1 MTFNT
6 LRGLICGLPGLATVF
21 RSGLKSSTDLR
32 LENAAL
38 RVQIQMLEDK
48 LKRLGSKRHSSRPVD
63 RLFWILLSRFWNGW
77 ELTLHVFQPGTIKRW
92 HDNLFKNFWKRK
104 STLGS
109 KPKRRGRPP
118 ISKEDIAIIRQI
130 ARDNPTWGA
139 EHIADEMRLKLGI
152 EHSPQTIKKYIPR
165 NRTPDLGKPW
175 WTFLSE
181 HKEGVLCCGFFQQHL
196 SNFQVVYV
204 FVVMHLE
211 TRKVVG
217 FGVTAHPTLDFVK
230 QQLREVS
237 AWEIHP
243 EYLVHDNDKIFG
255 QYHQRRR
262 RRKSIVVDG
271 DGQPVGTATVV
282 GAGADGEGR
291 KFRCHLDEWL
301 HDIMGIEGLPIPYGA
316 PKANAFCERMIKSVR
331 TELLNHFIFWNEE
344 HLRRALKKYF
354 EYFNSARCHQGLNGI
369 PAPDPEIE
377 ANKISG
383 GRIISIRVL
392 NGLITHYRREAPK
405 AA

>member
-6 LRGLICGLPGLATVF
+6 LLGLIGGLPGLATVF
-21 RSGLKSSTDLR
+21 RSGLKSSTALR

-38 RVQIQMLEDK
+38 RQEILQLLAQ
-48 LKRLGSKRHSSRPVD
+48 LKQSGRKQVRSRPVD
-63 RLFWILLSRFWNGW
+63 RLFWAVLCQVWSGW
-77 ELTLHVFQPGTIKRW
+77 RSALMIVQPDTVVGW
-92 HDNLFKNFWKRK
+92 HRALFKEYWKLKSRAGNRKRK
-104 STLGS
+104 
-109 KPKRRGRPP
+109 PGRPP
-118 ISKEDIAIIRQI
+118 ISKADIAIIRQL
-130 ARDNPTWGA
+130 AMDNPTWGA
-139 EHIADEMRLKLGI
+139 QHIADEMRLKLGI
-152 EHSPQTIKKYIPR
+152 EHSPVTIKKYIPR
-165 NRTPDLGKPW
+165 NRTPNPGKPW

-181 HKEGVLCCGFFQQHL
+181 HKEGVLCCDFFTQHL
-196 SNFQVVYV
+196 ANFQVVYV

-271 DGQPVGTATVV
+271 DGQPVGTGTVV

-331 TELLNHFIFWNEE
+331 TELLNHFIFWNED
-344 HLRRALKKYF
+344 HLRRALTEYF
-354 EYFNSARCHQGLNGI
+354 RYFNSARCHQGLKGI
-369 PAPDPEIE
+369 PDPDPQIE
-377 ANKISG
+377 ANKDSG
-383 GRIISIRVL
+383 GKIIPIRVL
-392 NGLITHYRREAPK
+392 GGLITHYRREAPK

>member
-6 LRGLICGLPGLATVF
+6 LLGLIGGLPELATVF
-21 RSGLKSSTDLR
+21 RSSLKSSTDLR

-38 RVQIQMLEDK
+38 RNTVQQQADQLKK
-48 LKRLGSKRHSSRPVD
+48 LGCKRLVSKPAD
-63 RLFWILLSRFWNGW
+63 RLFWALLFRFWKEW
-77 ELTLHVFQPGTIKRW
+77 ESALLIYHPRTIKRW
-92 HDNLFKNFWKRK
+92 HDDLFIKFWRRK
-104 STLGS
+104 SKPGT

-118 ISKEDIAIIRQI
+118 ISNEDIALIRQI

-152 EHSPQTIKKYIPR
+152 AHSSVTIAKYIPR
-165 NRTPDLGKPW
+165 NRTPNPGKPW
-175 WTFLSE
+175 WAFLSE
-181 HKEGVLCCGFFQQHL
+181 HKEGVLCCDFFQQHL
-196 SNFQVVYV
+196 INFQVVYV

-262 RRKSIVVDG
+262 RQKPKDVLASG
-271 DGQPVGTATVV
+271 DEQPVG
-282 GAGADGEGR
+282 AGNGEGEGR

-316 PKANAFCERMIKSVR
+316 PKANAFCERLIKSVR
-331 TELLNHFIFWNEE
+331 TELLSHFIFWNEE
-344 HLRRALKKYF
+344 HLRRALKNYF
-354 EYFNSARCHQGLNGI
+354 EYFNGSRCHQGLNGI
-369 PAPDPEIE
+369 PDPDPEIE
-377 ANKISG
+377 ANKNSG
-383 GRIISIRVL
+383 GKIIPIRVL
-392 NGLITHYRREAPK
+392 GGLITHYRREAPK